1 MIIVDRDYY
10 KKRQSGKSTAEDAIQ
25 RECTPHALNVLERFF
40 QEKNVSP
47 VTTVDIL
54 STEGNPEAVGEVYK
68 ESDEER
74 MDEGDGESK
83 RVFPEE
89 SKDVSRKRRLYL
101 CVGCFSLNK

>member
-1 MIIVDRDYY
+1 MLDCADDHC
-10 KKRQSGKSTAEDAIQ
+10 RQGLLQEKAVRKEHCGRRYS
-25 RECTPHALNVLERFF
+25 ECTPHSLNVLERFF

-83 RVFPEE
+83 RVCPKE
-89 SKDVSRKRRLYL
+89 SEDVSRKRRIH
-101 CVGCFSLNK
+101 

>member
-10 KKRQSGKSTAEDAIQ
+10 KKRQLGKSTTEDAIQ
-25 RECTPHALNVLERFF
+25 RECAPHSLNVLERFF

-83 RVFPEE
+83 RVCPEE
-89 SKDVSRKRRLYL
+89 SEDVSRKRRIH
-101 CVGCFSLNK
+101 

>member
-10 KKRQSGKSTAEDAIQ
+10 KKRQLGKSTAEDAIQ
-25 RECTPHALNVLERFF
+25 RECTPHSLNVLERFF

-68 ESDEER
+68 ESDEE
-74 MDEGDGESK
+74 SK
-83 RVFPEE
+83 RICSEE
-89 SKDVSRKRRLYL
+89 SEDVSRKRRIH
-101 CVGCFSLNK
+101 

>member
-10 KKRQSGKSTAEDAIQ
+10 KKRQLGNSTTEDAIQ
-25 RECTPHALNVLERFF
+25 RECAPHSLNVLERFF

-83 RVFPEE
+83 RVCPEE
-89 SKDVSRKRRLYL
+89 SEDMSRKRRIH
-101 CVGCFSLNK
+101 